1 MAKEFIRDDFVLYS
15 TEKKPEYIY
24 IIINGEAEYHY
35 DGKVKIITSGTLGEW
50 SISKEDLPIEKVII
64 KKGTE
69 LIKISPDNL
78 MNNENRDRIL
88 LMMLESVSKKM
99 LFVDEAI
106 SKEINPVFALENF
119 KKFHNFFTTADSEY
133 IQTFIS
139 MKRAYRNNEFE
150 DAYRFLENIR
160 IEDSRTKLFEEV
172 DIWKTIIKVR
182 MGKYPDISVFEHKD
196 YKNNLSYNYLLG
208 LLNNNV
214 SGFYDLYGKYGIHFP
229 ARSVIIL
236 EGAMTNNSYA
246 YLLLTGGLKV
256 GRYSDGNESILSFI
270 QNGEFFGESALFQ
283 NSVRQA
289 TVYTDKEADIILFD
303 KEGINNILKSYP
315 EFMLKFI
322 KNQLKRILFLNNLLK
337 IKKISD
343 EKNRV
348 KEFMTMFYYR
358 VVKSNIK
365 ISEIANILDVKSSVV
380 FEYISKSGYKMDPEG
395 HLK

>member
-1 MAKEFIRDDFVLYS
+1 MAKEFIKDDFVLYS

-24 IIINGEAEYHY
+24 IIIKGEAEYHY

-50 SISKEDLPIEKVII
+50 SISKEDMPIEKVII

-119 KKFHNFFTTADSEY
+119 KKFHNFFTTADSNY

-139 MKRAYRNNEFE
+139 MKRAYRNNEFD

-182 MGKYPDISVFEHKD
+182 MGKYRDISVFEHKD

-236 EGAMTNNSYA
+236 EGTMTNNSYA
-246 YLLLTGGLKV
+246 YLLLAGGLKV

-270 QNGEFFGESALFQ
+270 QNGEFFGESALFK

-348 KEFMTMFYYR
+348 KEFVTMFYYR

-380 FEYISKSGYKMDPEG
+380 FEYISKSGYKIDPEG